1 MNNQKDP
8 LEELNNHLKEVK
20 RYDEIEDNLLRT
32 KSSIEENSDDY
43 KFFLTALGGCVECFN
58 AIAKKVL
65 NKKSFNNID
74 IGYFEDMGGLIN
86 MMIDHIFKCDK
97 SKYEVLR
104 SYDKG
109 HMKHE

>member
-43 KFFLTALGGCVECFN
+43 KFILTTISGCVEWFKN
-58 AIAKKVL
+58 KKKKVL
-65 NKKSFNNID
+65 NKKPFNNID
-74 IGYFEDMGGLIN
+74 IGYVEDMGSLIN

-97 SKYEVLR
+97 LKYEVLR

-109 HMKHE
+109 HMKHG